1 VTAGFG
7 TLPILGVNHAAR
19 REGERFEE
27 LIFRVAS
34 GALAAAGITRDEID
48 TVTLAAS
55 DERDGRSISSMLSAA
70 PAGGVLKEV
79 TKITDGSLHALAVG
93 AMKVGSGL
101 SEAALV
107 VSWDVASEADLQDAA
122 VSALEPFVD
131 RPIGAIDPAAT
142 ALLAS
147 AYLHEAGLG
156 VDALDARAAAKAQ
169 ATGQPAQAGEW
180 AAHPLRCSHLAP
192 ERDGA
197 AAVVISSPE
206 FAQRRGAAPVGALL
220 GMGWRTDTYAPGERA
235 RPLSGPLR
243 GAVADALRQSGTV
256 LESIAS
262 FELED
267 LNVFAECLAV
277 EGVGLAE
284 EGHGFEFLAQG
295 GDPLHRLADDGWL
308 GLPSLCSGLW
318 RLAQV
323 CGADGEGVSLVHQ
336 TVGRA
341 AQGHAVAIVHRH
353 AGEAS

>member
-7 TLPILGVNHAAR
+7 TLPILGVKHAPR
-19 REGERFEE
+19 QDGERFEE

-34 GALAAAGITRDEID
+34 GALAAAGVTRDEID

-101 SEAALV
+101 SEAGLV

-147 AYLHEAGLG
+147 AYLQEAGIG
-156 VDALDARAAAKAQ
+156 ADALDARAAAKAQ
-169 ATGQPAQAGEW
+169 ATGLPVQSGEW
-180 AAHPLRCSHLAP
+180 AAHPLRTSHLAP

-206 FAQRRGAAPVGALL
+206 FAQRQGSVPVGWLL
-220 GMGWRTDTYAPGERA
+220 GMGWRTDAYAPGERA
-235 RPLSGPLR
+235 RPLTGPLR
-243 GAVADALRQSGTV
+243 GAVGDALRQSGAA
-256 LESIAS
+256 LDSIAS
-262 FELED
+262 FELDD

-277 EGVGLAE
+277 EGVGLAAD
-284 EGHGFEFLAQG
+284 GQGFAFLAG
-295 GDPLHRLADDGWL
+295 EADPLHRLADDGWL

-323 CGADGEGVSLVHQ
+323 CEAEGEGVSLVHQ

-341 AQGHAVAIVHRH
+341 AQGHAVAIVRRQ
-353 AGEAS
+353 AREAA